1 MKWFIQMNL
10 KDGDEKDEESQA
22 KDKIISF
29 YLNSLEEKP
38 TEKCFVHLEIAVYS
52 WIGSVAQATPEPWT
66 RED

>member
-29 YLNSLEEKP
+29 YLNSLEEKS
-38 TEKCFVHLEIAVYS
+38 TEKCFVHLEIAVNH
-52 WIGSVAQATPEPWT
+52 WIGSVAQAQPGLVR